1 MCNKILIT
9 VLSHEATY
17 KHINTLYFT
26 KSIII
31 FFKVGADFGSFMIKS
46 SGLFN
51 VIMWKTMIQL

>member
-17 KHINTLYFT
+17 KHRNTLYFTT

-31 FFKVGADFGSFMIKS
+31 FFKGGADFG
-46 SGLFN
+46 
-51 VIMWKTMIQL
+51 